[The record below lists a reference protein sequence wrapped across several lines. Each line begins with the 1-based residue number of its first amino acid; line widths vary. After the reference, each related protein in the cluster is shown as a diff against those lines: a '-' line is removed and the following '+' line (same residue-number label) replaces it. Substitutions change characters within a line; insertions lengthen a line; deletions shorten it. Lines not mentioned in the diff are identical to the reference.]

1 MPQTDKREKTRFDG
15 QLSKEQKQYFEYA
28 AELGGF
34 RTLTEFVFSSAQ
46 EKADEI
52 VTQHK
57 TLLASERDREIF
69 FSALMN
75 PPKPNVKLRAAAD
88 RYHEV
93 TKQ

>member
-1 MPQTDKREKTRFDG
+1 MPQTDKPEKTRFDG

-46 EKADEI
+46 EKADKI
-52 VTQHK
+52 VAQHK
-57 TLLASERDREIF
+57 NLLASERDKEIF
-69 FSALMN
+69 FSMLMN
-75 PPKPNVKLRAAAD
+75 PPEPNAKLRAAAD
-88 RYHEV
+88 RYQEV